1 MAQEHFAPQ
10 KIEWAE
16 SVNLTDILE
25 KQRKEHPD
33 RVLYRV
39 KRDTGWEPVT
49 AEQFHELV
57 TQLAKGLIAWGVEPG
72 DRIGIMSRTRFE
84 WSLIDFAIWYAGG
97 VSVPIYETSAVHQVH
112 HIVTDS
118 GLRAV
123 FVETEKLA
131 SLVSEATSS
140 IGGKLTTW
148 VIESDA
154 ISTLNTLGEPVDDG
168 ALENARTSRD
178 TYNLSTIVYTSGTTG
193 EPKGCHA
200 HAR

>member
-1 MAQEHFAPQ
+1 MKQEHSTPQ

-16 SVNLTDILE
+16 SANLTDILE

-33 RVLYRV
+33 RVLYRI
-39 KRDTGWEPVT
+39 KRDTGREPLT
-49 AEQFHELV
+49 AEQFHERA

-97 VSVPIYETSAVHQVH
+97 VSVPIYETSSVHQVH

-168 ALENARTSRD
+168 ALENARTLTGHLQPINYRVHLRD
-178 TYNLSTIVYTSGTTG
+178 HG
-193 EPKGCHA
+193 
-200 HAR
+200 